1 MQDPKSIGGKF
12 PVPVEAADLVVI
24 GCGTAGLAAAIEA
37 AEAGA
42 HVVLIDENPVAG
54 ALIGLDVPLLY
65 GGRLAGAGGNK
76 DRLVERIVAASPAL
90 EKAFDLGIDVRLGTY
105 VWGAFVNG
113 PALAALPS
121 PLVGIADEERASFL
135 GFDKLIIATGARD
148 LVLNFDGSDLPGV
161 IGSVAFH
168 AMLARYDS
176 FNGRRL
182 VILGTGELAASSAR
196 LAQERGLEV
205 AALVEVGGE
214 AETRLP
220 PGLPLL
226 AGHVILRA
234 EGDASG
240 VTAAVFA
247 PVAGGPEVHMEC
259 DTIVLAF
266 GRVPNVE
273 LLDVL
278 GAALTSVPGRGGF
291 VPTLLP
297 PATSLPNVFV
307 AGDAGGLCPVAYS
320 ETAATQGRAAAHA
333 ALGLPYTSQTMPAA
347 PDTFDYAGT
356 WLRALCAAGG
366 GDVMAC
372 RCEEVSR
379 ADLLGVQPPR
389 YLGARSASMQA
400 QDLARLAAEGP
411 LNPDQIKRLTRA
423 GMGPCQGRRC
433 REQVALLLAEAA
445 DMAPG
450 TIPLASYRAPVRP
463 LPLAV
468 LAAAEETPAMRAA
481 WEVWFGIASQWVP
494 YDDIGTAREA
504 EAEGY
509 GLIGEPP
516 L

>member
-12 PVPVEAADLVVI
+12 PAPQEAADLVVI
-24 GCGTAGLAAAIEA
+24 GGGAAGLAAAIEA

-42 HVVLIDENPVAG
+42 RVVMIDENPVAG

-76 DRLVERIVAASPAL
+76 DRLIERIVAASPDF
-90 EKAFDLGIDVRLGTY
+90 ERAFDLGIDVRLGAY
-105 VWGAFVNG
+105 AWGAFVNG

-121 PLVGIADEERASFL
+121 PLVGLADEEHASL
-135 GFDKLIIATGARD
+135 VGFDKLIIATGARD
-148 LVLNFDGSDLPGV
+148 LVLNFAGSDLPGV
-161 IGSVAFH
+161 IGANALY

-176 FNGRRL
+176 FSGRRL
-182 VILGTGELAASSAR
+182 VILGSGELALASVR
-196 LAQERGLEV
+196 LAQERGLEI
-205 AALVEVGGE
+205 AALIEVGRE
-214 AETRLP
+214 AETALP
-220 PGLPLL
+220 PDLPLF
-226 AGHVILRA
+226 AGYVILRA
-234 EGDASG
+234 EGDVSG
-240 VTAAVFA
+240 VTSAVLG
-247 PVAGGPEVHMEC
+247 PVGGGPEVRVEC

-266 GRVPNVE
+266 GSVPNVE

-278 GAALTSVPGRGGF
+278 GATLTQMLARGGF
-291 VPTLLP
+291 VSTLLP

-307 AGDAGGLCPVAYS
+307 AGDAGGLCPVANP
-320 ETAATQGRAAAHA
+320 ETAAMQGRAAARA
-333 ALGLPYTSQTMPAA
+333 ALGLPYTSPTVAAA
-347 PDTFDYAGT
+347 PDTFGYADAWLGA
-356 WLRALCAAGG
+356 LRAAN
-366 GDVMAC
+366 GDEVMAC

-389 YLGARSASMQA
+389 YLGARSACMQT
-400 QDLARLAAEGP
+400 QDLAQLAADGP

-445 DMAPG
+445 GMAPG

-468 LAAAEETPAMRAA
+468 LAATEETPAMRAA

-494 YDDIGTAREA
+494 YDDIGTERET